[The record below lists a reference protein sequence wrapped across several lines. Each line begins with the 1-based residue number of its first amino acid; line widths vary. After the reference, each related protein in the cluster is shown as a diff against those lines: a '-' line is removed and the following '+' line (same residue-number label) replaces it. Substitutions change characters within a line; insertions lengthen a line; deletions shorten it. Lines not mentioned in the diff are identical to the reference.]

1 MKLAMRQCAFHA
13 GVFKSNF
20 FMAVKIDPE
29 RTHFPVIIVT
39 GLAGA
44 GKSTVLQAFEDLR
57 YFTVDGLPVELGAE
71 LVKVLNQ
78 ETLFQYRGLVLGMD
92 LRQVHFL
99 DFFHKTLG
107 TLAAIGVKPILLFV
121 EAGPE
126 VLLRRYATT
135 RRPHPLEREG
145 FSLGHSLAEDRHRLE
160 GLRAMADFIVDT
172 SAYNIHDLR
181 RFIQRKWGKINAEK
195 IRTFKVNL
203 VSFGFKYGLPA
214 DADIML
220 DFRFLPNPYFVPELK
235 ELTGR
240 DTEVAQ
246 YVLTSAVGRQAY
258 DKVERFLLDML
269 PFYEAEGRYRICIAI
284 GCTGGRHRSVAVSE
298 ALYTAL
304 KKADYAVTLEHR
316 HMELS

>member
-1 MKLAMRQCAFHA
+1 MPAFFGLSAAMIEQEQT
-13 GVFKSNF
+13 
-20 FMAVKIDPE
+20 DPE
-29 RTHFPVIIVT
+29 LTYFPVIIVT

-92 LRQVHFL
+92 LRQAHFL
-99 DFFHKTLG
+99 DSFHKTVG
-107 TLAAIGVKPILLFV
+107 TLEGIGVKPLLIFV
-121 EAGPE
+121 EANPE
-126 VLLRRYATT
+126 VLMRRYATT

-145 FSLGHSLAEDRHRLE
+145 LSLGHSMAEERHRLE

-181 RFIQRKWGKINAEK
+181 RFIQQEWGKINAEK

-220 DFRFLPNPYFVPELK
+220 DFRFLPNPYFVPDLK

-240 DTEVAQ
+240 DEDVAR
-246 YVLTSAVGRQAY
+246 YVLNSTVGRAAY
-258 DKVERFLLDML
+258 AKVEKFILGML
-269 PFYEAEGRYRICIAI
+269 PYYEAEGRYRICIAI

-298 ALYTAL
+298 ALYKAI
-304 KKADYAVTLEHR
+304 KQADYAVILEHR
-316 HMELS
+316 HMELC

>member
-1 MKLAMRQCAFHA
+1 MIKHLDRNGA
-13 GVFKSNF
+13 
-20 FMAVKIDPE
+20 
-29 RTHFPVIIVT
+29 HFPVIIIT

-44 GKSTVLQAFEDLR
+44 GKSTVLQSFEDLR

-71 LVKVLNQ
+71 LVKELNA

-92 LRQVHFL
+92 LRQAHFL
-99 DFFHKTLG
+99 DSFHKTVD
-107 TLAAIGVKPILLFV
+107 TLSGIGIKPIIIFV
-121 EAGPE
+121 EANPE
-126 VLLRRYATT
+126 VLMRRYATT

-145 FSLGHSLAEDRHRLE
+145 FSLGHAMAEERHRLI
-160 GLRAMADFIVDT
+160 GLRDLADFIVDT

-181 RFIQRKWGKINAEK
+181 RFIQKKWGKVNAEK

-203 VSFGFKYGLPA
+203 ISFGFKYGLPP

-220 DFRFLPNPYFVPELK
+220 DLRFLPNPYFVPELK

-240 DTEVAQ
+240 DAEVAG
-246 YVLTSAVGRQAY
+246 YVLKSQIGREAY
-258 DKVERFLLDML
+258 AKIEKFLLDML

-304 KKADYAVTLEHR
+304 KNADYAVVLEHR